1 MRFLLRLF
9 SGYRLGFARFD
20 QHSYGQ
26 GAPSGSGCL
35 SMLLRNPRIL
45 LALLFAGAAVA
56 KYFLGTTSEENPFT
70 GRVQHL
76 AASMDTPEEEMAMG
90 LASVPQMI
98 RQFGG
103 TVRDP
108 KAQAVVAAVGQRLVD
123 STDVRKT
130 RYRFQFHLLADSQT
144 INAFAL
150 PGGQIFITAAL
161 FNKLKNEDQLAGV
174 LGHEIGH
181 VVGRHSTQQ
190 MAKTELVAGIAQGAG
205 VAMSDGS
212 SNGGMQIARMVG
224 NLVTMKYGR
233 EDETEAD
240 RLGVKFMID
249 AGYDPEAMI
258 GVMQILKA
266 SAGGGRQAEIL
277 STHPDPGN
285 RIEKIRAEI
294 AKYRSASAAR

>member
-1 MRFLLRLF
+1 MCFLHRLLT
-9 SGYRLGFARFD
+9 GYRLDFARFD
-20 QHSYGQ
+20 QGFQ
-26 GAPSGSGCL
+26 GHGTSSASGCL
-35 SMLLRNPRIL
+35 STLMRNPRIL
-45 LALLFAGAAVA
+45 IALLFVGGAIG
-56 KYFLGTTSEENPFT
+56 KYILSPTEENPFT
-70 GRVQHL
+70 GRKQTLSH
-76 AASMDTPEEEMAMG
+76 SMDTPEEEMAMG

-108 KAQAVVAAVGQRLVD
+108 KAQGIVTAVGQRLVD
-123 STDVRKT
+123 NTDVKKS
-130 RYRFQFHLLADSQT
+130 RYRFQFHLLADPKT

-161 FNKLKNEDQLAGV
+161 FNKLENEDQLAGV

-190 MAKTELVAGIAQGAG
+190 LAKNDLVSGIAQGAG
-205 VAMSDGS
+205 VAMSDGYN
-212 SNGGMQIARMVG
+212 NGGMQIARMVG
-224 NLVTMKYGR
+224 NLVSMKYGR
-233 EDETEAD
+233 EDEIESD

-258 GVMQILKA
+258 GVMKILKEA
-266 SAGGGRQAEIL
+266 GGGGRQAEIL

-285 RIEKIRAEI
+285 RIERIREEI
-294 AKYRSASAAR
+294 AKYRNTK